1 MRRAFLTLLAVAFL
15 LAAAPEVP
23 APARAVGVEAVPAPA
38 AADVA
43 LPNEKGSLKFTALGD
58 FGTGDTREYELAAQM
73 AKLFT
78 GFKLDLVVLLGDNV
92 LGADGPQ
99 DLKNKFETP
108 YKPLLDGN
116 VTFHAALG
124 NHDART
130 QKNYKAF
137 NMGGKYYDSF
147 KAPHQSV
154 RFFMLDS
161 GYMTPE
167 QSAWLEKELA
177 GSKDDWKI
185 VILHHPIYSSG
196 GRHGSDLTLRKILE
210 PLFVKYNVSV
220 VLAGHDHFYERTKP
234 QHDIVHFVVGSG
246 GRLAAGD
253 IDKRSTI
260 TASGFDTD
268 QAFLAVEILG
278 DNLYFNAISR
288 SGLIVDS
295 GIIARRKAL

>member
-1 MRRAFLTLLAVAFL
+1 
-15 LAAAPEVP
+15 
-23 APARAVGVEAVPAPA
+23 
-38 AADVA
+38 
-43 LPNEKGSLKFTALGD
+43 
-58 FGTGDTREYELAAQM
+58 
-73 AKLFT
+73 
-78 GFKLDLVVLLGDNV
+78 
-92 LGADGPQ
+92 
-99 DLKNKFETP
+99 
-108 YKPLLDGN
+108 
-116 VTFHAALG
+116 
-124 NHDART
+124 
-130 QKNYKAF
+130 
-137 NMGGKYYDSF
+137 
-147 KAPHQSV
+147 
-154 RFFMLDS
+154 MLDS

>member
-1 MRRAFLTLLAVAFL
+1 MAFL
-15 LAAAPEVP
+15 LAAAPEVSAP
-23 APARAVGVEAVPAPA
+23 APARAVGVEALPATIA
-38 AADVA
+38 LDVL
-43 LPNEKGSLKFTALGD
+43 LPNEKGSLKFAALGD
-58 FGTGDTREYELAAQM
+58 FGTGDRREYELAAQM
-73 AKLFT
+73 ARLFT
-78 GFKLDLVVLLGDNV
+78 GFKLELVVLLGDNV

-99 DLKNKFETP
+99 DLKNRFETP
-108 YKPLLDGN
+108 YKPLLDAD

-130 QKNYKAF
+130 QKNYEAF

-147 KAPHQSV
+147 KAPRQSV

-167 QSAWLEKELA
+167 QVAWLEKELES
-177 GSKDDWKI
+177 SKDDWKI
-185 VILHHPIYSSG
+185 VVLHHPIYSSG

-220 VLAGHDHFYERTKP
+220 VLAGHDHFYERIKP

-253 IDKRSTI
+253 IDKSSTI
-260 TASGFDTD
+260 TAHGFDTD
-268 QAFLAVEILG
+268 QAFLAVEISG
-278 DNLYFNAISR
+278 DTLYFNAISR
-288 SGLIVDS
+288 SGGIVDS
-295 GIIARRKAL
+295 GIIRRRKAP